1 MIRFEWEI
9 IGVRYPRVIRMK
21 KSPHSRLSG
30 TLALCML
37 RGPMAVS
44 SFQSLPGF
52 RDFLPRDFA
61 VRQYLHET
69 WRATA
74 RRHGFVEYET
84 PLLED
89 TGLYLKKSAGELSTQ
104 LFRFQDQGGRDVTL
118 RPEVTASL
126 ARLAADHQ
134 RDFPKPLKW
143 FEIGQCFR
151 YEKPQKGRGR
161 EFFQFN
167 VDILGESAV
176 EADAELL
183 AVAIDTMRAFGF
195 TKDDYQMRVSDRQ
208 AWADFAHQRGLD
220 EAKLAEFLQIV
231 DKLERD
237 KSEVLEQKLAALGLN
252 LAEVKE
258 FIANPGNASEKFRS
272 LQANLSAR
280 GLGDF
285 VRWDLSIVRGLA
297 YYTGLVFEVFDARAS
312 LRAVAGGGRYD
323 GLVATI
329 SDGKVD
335 LPATGFAMGDYVI
348 RNLIEQTPHALM
360 QMEVWLQRNQ
370 AGCDIYVIVDQE
382 VRREQ
387 ALALITDLREA
398 GMSVD
403 FPLTAMKFNKQMQ
416 RAEQNRARFALI
428 IGQDFPQLK
437 LKILASRSESTL
449 TAEGVVEEMIQRI
462 HRPDG
467 PLLA

>member
-1 MIRFEWEI
+1 MVFA
-9 IGVRYPRVIRMK
+9 
-21 KSPHSRLSG
+21 S
-30 TLALCML
+30 
-37 RGPMAVS
+37 MAVS

-52 RDFLPRDFA
+52 RDFLPRDYA
-61 VRQYLHET
+61 VRQYLQET

-89 TGLYLKKSAGELSTQ
+89 TGLYLKKSGGELSTQ
-104 LFRFQDQGGRDVTL
+104 LFRFQDQGGRDITL

-167 VDILGESAV
+167 VDILGESAAQ
-176 EADAELL
+176 ADAELL

-195 TKDDYQMRVSDRQ
+195 ERDDYQVRVSDRQ
-208 AWADFAHQRGLD
+208 AWADFATQRGWNADQLS
-220 EAKLAEFLQIV
+220 ALLQIV

-237 KSEVLEQKLAALGLN
+237 RPEVLGEKLVALGSSLE
-252 LAEVKE
+252 EVKE
-258 FIANPGNASEKFRS
+258 FIANPHNASASYKV
-272 LQANLSAR
+272 LLADLTAR

-285 VRWDLSIVRGLA
+285 IRWDLSIVRGLA
-297 YYTGLVFEVFDARAS
+297 YYTGLVFEVFDAKAS
-312 LRAVAGGGRYD
+312 MRAVAGGGRYD
-323 GLVATI
+323 TLVSTI

-348 RNLIEQTPHALM
+348 RNLIEETPHALM
-360 QMEVWLQRNQ
+360 QMEVWLQRHQ
-370 AGCDIYVIVDQE
+370 AGCDVYVVIDDE
-382 VRREQ
+382 TRRDH
-387 ALALITDLREA
+387 ALRLVTDLRTA
-398 GMSVD
+398 GVSVD
-403 FPLTAMKFNKQMQ
+403 FPMLPMKYPKQMQ
-416 RAEQNRARFALI
+416 RAEQAGARFALV
-428 IGQDFPQLK
+428 IGADVGQYK
-437 LKILASRSESTL
+437 CRILSSRFDAMVC
-449 TAEGVVEEMIQRI
+449 AEGIVEEIVQRL

-467 PLLA
+467 PLIA

>member
-1 MIRFEWEI
+1 M
-9 IGVRYPRVIRMK
+9 VR
-21 KSPHSRLSG
+21 LF
-30 TLALCML
+30 
-37 RGPMAVS
+37 MAVS

-52 RDFLPRDFA
+52 RDFLPRDYA

-89 TGLYLKKSAGELSTQ
+89 TGLYLKKSGGELSTQ
-104 LFRFQDQGGRDVTL
+104 LFRFFDQGGRDITL

-167 VDILGESAV
+167 VDVLGEAAAQ
-176 EADAELL
+176 ADAELL
-183 AVAIDTMRAFGF
+183 AVAIDAMRAFGF
-195 TKDDYQMRVSDRQ
+195 EKEDYQVRVSDRQ
-208 AWADFAHQRGLD
+208 AWADFAAKRGLNA
-220 EAKLAEFLQIV
+220 EQLAVFLQIV
-231 DKLERD
+231 DKLERERV
-237 KSEVLEQKLAALGLN
+237 EVLEEKLAALGLQ
-252 LAEVKE
+252 LDEVKE
-258 FIANPGNASEKFRS
+258 FIADPANASENFRI
-272 LQANLSAR
+272 LLEDLTAR
-280 GLGDF
+280 GLADF
-285 VRWDLSIVRGLA
+285 VKWDLSIVRGLA

-312 LRAVAGGGRYD
+312 MRAVAGGGRYD
-323 GLVATI
+323 TLVATI
-329 SDGKVD
+329 SDGKID

-348 RNLIEQTPHALM
+348 RHLIEETPHARM

-370 AGCDIYVIVDQE
+370 AGCDVYVVVDDE
-382 VRREQ
+382 EKRGE
-387 ALALITDLREA
+387 ALRLVTELRTA
-398 GMSVD
+398 GIATD
-403 FPLTAMKFNKQMQ
+403 FPITPMKFNKQLQ
-416 RAEQNRARFALI
+416 RAEQTGARFALI
-428 IGQDFPQLK
+428 VGRDFPQLK
-437 LKILASRSESTL
+437 VKTLSSRSE
-449 TAEGVVEEMIQRI
+449 EIVNGEEIVGEMTTRM

>member
-1 MIRFEWEI
+1 MF
-9 IGVRYPRVIRMK
+9 
-21 KSPHSRLSG
+21 SG
-30 TLALCML
+30 S
-37 RGPMAVS
+37 MAVS
-44 SFQSLPGF
+44 AFQSLPGF
-52 RDFLPRDFA
+52 RDFLPRDYA
-61 VRQYLHET
+61 VRQYLQET

-89 TGLYLKKSAGELSTQ
+89 TGLYLKKSGGELSTQ
-104 LFRFQDQGGRDVTL
+104 LFRFFDQGGRDITL

-167 VDILGESAV
+167 VDILGESAAQ
-176 EADAELL
+176 ADAELL

-195 TKDDYQMRVSDRQ
+195 EKDDYQVRVSDRQ
-208 AWADFAHQRGLD
+208 AWADFAAQRGWN
-220 EAKLAEFLQIV
+220 AEQLSVLLQIV

-237 KSEVLEQKLAALGLN
+237 RPEVLAEKLTALGSSLD
-252 LAEVKE
+252 EIKE
-258 FIANPGNASEKFRS
+258 FIANPDNASES
-272 LQANLSAR
+272 YQILLADLTAR

-297 YYTGLVFEVFDARAS
+297 YYTGLVFEVFDAKAS
-312 LRAVAGGGRYD
+312 MRAVAGGGRYD
-323 GLVATI
+323 SLVSTI

-348 RNLIEQTPHALM
+348 RNLIEETPHALM
-360 QMEVWLQRNQ
+360 QMEVWLQRHQ
-370 AGCDIYVIVDQE
+370 AGCDVYVIVDDE
-382 VRREQ
+382 TRRGD
-387 ALALITDLREA
+387 ALRLVTELRTA
-398 GMSVD
+398 GVAVD
-403 FPLTAMKFNKQMQ
+403 FPMLPMKYPKQMQ
-416 RAEQNRARFALI
+416 RAEQSGARFALV
-428 IGQDFPQLK
+428 IGTDASQCK
-437 LKILASRSESTL
+437 CRILSSRNDVML
-449 TAEGVVEEMIQRI
+449 PAEGMVEQIIQRL
-462 HRPDG
+462 HRVDG
-467 PLLA
+467 PLIA